1 MTSTPPLSSSKICGT
16 VAIIGA
22 PNAGKS
28 TLVNQMVGA
37 KVSIVS
43 PKVQTTRNRILGIA
57 IEGDAQVV
65 LIDTPGLFVPET
77 RLDRAMVGAAW
88 GGASDGDLV
97 AYLFDVTKKSIN
109 GNDRKV
115 LERLKEMAAER
126 PVILIL
132 NKVDAIQK
140 VKLLKLATD
149 MNELCPFAA
158 TFMISAMTGDG
169 VKDVMAYFI
178 KHLPQGDWI
187 FEDDQITDMP
197 SRLLAAEIT
206 REQIFLQLH
215 EELPYAIT
223 VETES
228 WEEFE
233 NGDVR
238 LEQTIHVEREQ
249 QKAIVVG
256 RAGAR
261 LQEIGS
267 MARTELQKSFDRK
280 VHLKLFVRVTDRW
293 KDDPLYYATWGLD
306 QSK

>member
-1 MTSTPPLSSSKICGT
+1 
-16 VAIIGA
+16 
-22 PNAGKS
+22 
-28 TLVNQMVGA
+28 
-37 KVSIVS
+37 
-43 PKVQTTRNRILGIA
+43 
-57 IEGDAQVV
+57 
-65 LIDTPGLFVPET
+65 
-77 RLDRAMVGAAW
+77 
-88 GGASDGDLV
+88 
-97 AYLFDVTKKSIN
+97 
-109 GNDRKV
+109 
-115 LERLKEMAAER
+115 
-126 PVILIL
+126 
-132 NKVDAIQK
+132 
-140 VKLLKLATD
+140 
-149 MNELCPFAA
+149 
-158 TFMISAMTGDG
+158 
-169 VKDVMAYFI
+169 
-178 KHLPQGDWI
+178 
-187 FEDDQITDMP
+187 MP

-267 MARTELQKSFDRK
+267 MARAELQKSFDRK